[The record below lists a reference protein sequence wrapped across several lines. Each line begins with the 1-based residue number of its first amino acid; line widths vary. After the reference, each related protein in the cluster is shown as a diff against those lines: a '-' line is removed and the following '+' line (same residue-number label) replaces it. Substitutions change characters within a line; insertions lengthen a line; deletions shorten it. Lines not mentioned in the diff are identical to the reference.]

1 MHGISSLSNSSVS
14 GHRVAATI
22 GFPPAAL
29 EDTEPQRLHDVN
41 RDLWQRT
48 FQSVMANA
56 HDQSPTLNI
65 SFGLHDYSLPTL
77 NSGSPPQP
85 LQAHV
90 FPSPDNPSH
99 YSSASPPELATTGP
113 NFQTSHIQ
121 DASPT
126 QVQSPRRF
134 GSRPFSCPDCHTYT
148 TNRKYNMNRHRETR
162 HGKRRNSD

>member
-1 MHGISSLSNSSVS
+1 MNITPEGDAADERRRTIFHQSQTWHISDRYRHKMHGISSLSNSSVS

-22 GFPPAAL
+22 RFPPAAL

-121 DASPT
+121 DA
-126 QVQSPRRF
+126 
-134 GSRPFSCPDCHTYT
+134 
-148 TNRKYNMNRHRETR
+148 
-162 HGKRRNSD
+162 